1 MTSEEIAFLSKK
13 ELACFYFGNLFSCL
27 EILLN
32 TRSVWQLEREDK
44 WFDDMRENRHSSD
57 FQLHWK
63 SDFRM
68 KGLNFEKL
76 ADLVRARLEK
86 HDTKLKKP
94 ILNEKRQNSS

>member
-1 MTSEEIAFLSKK
+1 
-13 ELACFYFGNLFSCL
+13 
-27 EILLN
+27 
-32 TRSVWQLEREDK
+32 
-44 WFDDMRENRHSSD
+44 MRENRHSSD

-68 KGLNFEKL
+68 KRLNIEKL